1 MITKITVTPFLF
13 NEAKITEIINN
24 VFASLEADG
33 YKKSNV
39 DKLKDAKEKPQ
50 PKESA
55 KAENFKG
62 IINEMYNTYLKK
74 SSDYGDSY
82 AKSHQRFG
90 TVVGIMHPLT
100 TKMDRLTELLNS
112 KKPPQNES
120 IEDTLLDLAI
130 YAILGVMELR
140 R

>member
-1 MITKITVTPFLF
+1 MITKITFTPFLF
-13 NEAKITEIINN
+13 NESRIEEIINN
-24 VFASLEADG
+24 VFASLESDE
-33 YKKSNV
+33 YKKGNI
-39 DKLKDAKEKPQ
+39 DKLKDAKTKSQ
-50 PKESA
+50 QKGSA
-55 KAENFKG
+55 KAKDFKG

-90 TVVGIMHPLT
+90 TAVGIMHPLT

-112 KKPPQNES
+112 EKSPQNES
-120 IEDTLLDLAI
+120 IEDTLLDLAN
-130 YAILGVMELR
+130 YAILGIMELR